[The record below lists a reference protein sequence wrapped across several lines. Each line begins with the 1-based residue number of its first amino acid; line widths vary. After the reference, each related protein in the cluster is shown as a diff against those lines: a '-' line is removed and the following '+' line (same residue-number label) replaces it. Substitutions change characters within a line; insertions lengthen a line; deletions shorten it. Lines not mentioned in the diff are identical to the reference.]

1 MLIQSGINGVN
12 TNPCFSGAQNKI
24 MTLNNKRLD
33 ISDKCIKNKAKI
45 TKMAAASKNMGQS

>member
-33 ISDKCIKNKAKI
+33 INECIKNKAKI